1 MHAVLDE
8 TLQACFDVVLD
19 LIFKSKFGN
28 CCAWIC
34 NRGIKK
40 FYFVGAEVSK
50 GRLCIGVL
58 KRKATSCDEIWSRI
72 KQDLIRNEKKEIK
85 DVVWRGCFQG
95 IGPLLPRVIYHF
107 CRTEISRFFSFSW
120 NLSLTAN
127 KVGAFGKL
135 IDHCPV
141 LHLRHPKFT
150 SQSCYTY
157 TLGAWYAS
165 LTH

>member
-1 MHAVLDE
+1 MSAEDRDWDKEAPAELYMHAVLDE

-58 KRKATSCDEIWSRI
+58 KRKATSCDEI
-72 KQDLIRNEKKEIK
+72 
-85 DVVWRGCFQG
+85 
-95 IGPLLPRVIYHF
+95 
-107 CRTEISRFFSFSW
+107 
-120 NLSLTAN
+120 
-127 KVGAFGKL
+127 
-135 IDHCPV
+135 
-141 LHLRHPKFT
+141 
-150 SQSCYTY
+150 
-157 TLGAWYAS
+157 
-165 LTH
+165 